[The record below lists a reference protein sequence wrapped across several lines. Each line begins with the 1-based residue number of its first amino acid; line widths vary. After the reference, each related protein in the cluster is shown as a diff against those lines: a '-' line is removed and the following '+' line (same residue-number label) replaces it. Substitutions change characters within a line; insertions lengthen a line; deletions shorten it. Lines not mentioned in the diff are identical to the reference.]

1 MNWIVLLVLSAVAGV
16 SLVIQQVLNAN
27 LRAALSSAAWAGF
40 VSYFVGVLC
49 MTLLVMALREP
60 IPSIGVIARIP
71 WWAWF
76 GGAFGAIYI
85 ALSIVL
91 IPQIGAATFMA
102 VMIAGQMT
110 ASVAFDHYGVLG
122 LAERPIDLWRVGG
135 VVLLIAGVALIQ
147 SR

>member
-1 MNWIVLLVLSAVAGV
+1 MNWLVLMVLSAVAGI

-27 LRAALSSAAWAGF
+27 LRTAISSAAWAGF

-49 MTLLVMALREP
+49 MVLLVLALREP
-60 IPSIGVIARIP
+60 IPALGAVARIP
-71 WWAWF
+71 WWAWL
-76 GGAFGAIYI
+76 GGAFGATYI

-102 VMIAGQMT
+102 VMIAGQMM
-110 ASVAFDHYGVLG
+110 ASVAFDHYGMLG

-147 SR
+147 R